1 MSSGS
6 RRPPVLLLLA
16 AVASLAAC
24 AVSPPRDPGDEE
36 LVPRDAPIFDPR
48 LRNLDPRDL
57 DLGHFWHALPPD
69 APPAPVPLHSHSFA
83 RVAARARPGVVN
95 IYTRRVE
102 RRDLLLGLH
111 PNDLLPIRIPV
122 VSALLDVIPFQV
134 PVPFRGEGTS
144 LGSGFVLNGGGYVLT
159 NAHVVQNATDIRL
172 VLGTGEAEARIIG
185 IDPLTDTALLHFE
198 PEGPLHPLPLGDS
211 DAVEIGEL
219 VLALGNPL
227 GLQHTVTSGIVSA
240 KERLVPGEEGRL
252 LDYLQTDSAI
262 NPGSS
267 GGPLLNLRGEVVG
280 INTALVTE
288 AQLIGFAI
296 PINTVK
302 AVMRLLILGP
312 ERRGWLGIST
322 ELPREAD
329 GGPGVE
335 VAEVLP
341 GSPAEGAGIRAGDR
355 ITAVD
360 GQPVASL
367 LALRRISLGFL
378 AGEELA
384 LELEREGRPLRVT
397 AVLAPLPHR

>member
-1 MSSGS
+1 MHL
-6 RRPPVLLLLA
+6 P
-16 AVASLAAC
+16 AC
-24 AVSPPRDPGDEE
+24 TVSPPRAPGDEE
-36 LVPRDAPIFDPR
+36 LVPRDAPIYDPR
-48 LRNLDPRDL
+48 LRNLDPDDL

-83 RVAARARPGVVN
+83 RIAARSRPGVVN

-102 RRDLLLGLH
+102 RRDLLLGVH

-144 LGSGFVLNGGGYVLT
+144 LGSGFLLNGGGYVLT

-172 VLGTGEAEARIIG
+172 VLGSGEAEARIIG
-185 IDPLTDTALLHFE
+185 VDPLTDTALLHFE
-198 PEGPLHPLPLGDS
+198 PEGALHPLPLGDS

-227 GLQHTVTSGIVSA
+227 GLGHTVTSGIVSA
-240 KERLVPGEEGRL
+240 KERVVPGEAGQL
-252 LDYLQTDSAI
+252 LDFLQTDSAI

-280 INTALVTE
+280 INTALVSE

-302 AVMRLLILGP
+302 AVLRLLILGS

-322 ELPREAD
+322 DLPA
-329 GGPGVE
+329 GAPGAPGVAI
-335 VAEVLP
+335 AEVVP
-341 GSPAEGAGIRAGDR
+341 GSPAERAGIRPGDR
-355 ITAVD
+355 IVAVD
-360 GQPVASL
+360 GRPVAGL

-378 AGEELA
+378 AGEELI
-384 LELEREGRPLRVT
+384 LDLEREGKPVRVT
-397 AVLAPLPHR
+397 AVLGPLPRR

>member
-1 MSSGS
+1 M
-6 RRPPVLLLLA
+6 
-16 AVASLAAC
+16 
-24 AVSPPRDPGDEE
+24 
-36 LVPRDAPIFDPR
+36 
-48 LRNLDPRDL
+48 
-57 DLGHFWHALPPD
+57 
-69 APPAPVPLHSHSFA
+69 
-83 RVAARARPGVVN
+83 AARSRAGVVN

-122 VSALLDVIPFQV
+122 VSALLDAIPFQV
-134 PVPFRGEGTS
+134 PVPFRDEGTS
-144 LGSGFVLNGGGYVLT
+144 LGSGFLLNTGGYVLT

-185 IDPLTDTALLHFE
+185 LDPLTDTALLHFE

-240 KERLVPGEEGRL
+240 KERVVPGEAGQL
-252 LDYLQTDSAI
+252 LDFLQTDSAI

-280 INTALVTE
+280 INTALVSE

-312 ERRGWLGIST
+312 ERRGWLGIAT
-322 ELPREAD
+322 DLPRRPGTAD
-329 GGPGVE
+329 GVE
-335 VAEVLP
+335 IAEVLP
-341 GSPAEGAGIRAGDR
+341 GSPAERAGIRAGDR
-355 ITAVD
+355 IAAVD
-360 GQPVASL
+360 GRPVRSL
-367 LALRRISLGFL
+367 LELRRLSLGFL
-378 AGEELA
+378 AGEEVA
-384 LELEREGRPLRVT
+384 LDLERDGAALRVT
-397 AVLAPLPHR
+397 AVLAPLPRR